1 MNLSVFL
8 ANMLRHVEDG
18 LIKDE
23 DICDDFKSYDT
34 ITVLPITHKSTGDDI
49 IRGSLCYTVRRK
61 EIEKA
66 ATKGRAVNTG
76 VSVAAQHDSAS
87 TTTVV
92 EFINKMI
99 DKQVLQYDT
108 LFNAAIEKSELDLAF
123 RALTLRTDTLRDWIK
138 LVESED
144 A

>member
-1 MNLSVFL
+1 MKLSVFL
-8 ANMLRHVEDG
+8 ANMLRRIEAE

-23 DICDDFKSYDT
+23 EVCDDFKSDDVVS
-34 ITVLPITHKSTGDDI
+34 VLPITHKSTEDGI
-49 IRGSLCYTVRRK
+49 IRGSLRYTVKCKEFEEATAKRK
-61 EIEKA
+61 
-66 ATKGRAVNTG
+66 AVNVD
-76 VSVAAQHDSAS
+76 VSAIVQRDSAS
-87 TTTVV
+87 TLTAV

-123 RALTLRTDTLRDWIK
+123 RVLTIRTDALREWVK